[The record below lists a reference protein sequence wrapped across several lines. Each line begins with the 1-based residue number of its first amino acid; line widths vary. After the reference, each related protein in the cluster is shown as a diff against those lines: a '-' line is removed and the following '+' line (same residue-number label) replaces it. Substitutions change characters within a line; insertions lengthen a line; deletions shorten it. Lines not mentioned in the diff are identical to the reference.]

1 VIIPTVKKIAISLQC
16 AIGVHD
22 LSAVQID
29 SMVSTTGL
37 YKLNFVQKLILS
49 SVVGIISSWL
59 EVKAEHEDEQ
69 NADNVNG

>member
-1 VIIPTVKKIAISLQC
+1 VIIPTVKKIAISLQG

>member
-1 VIIPTVKKIAISLQC
+1 MIIPTVKKIAISLQG

-69 NADNVNG
+69 NEDNVNG